1 VLYDIE
7 QIAELTGVSK
17 VTIYKKIKL
26 KDVKPFIVKKE
37 GKTYV
42 EEEAINLIKQ
52 SIKFTAEDNLDIDSK
67 DIEEDMS
74 ADYTKAV
81 DELIN
86 TKNELINSLQQQ
98 VQFLQDQLTNK
109 DRLMENM
116 QVLLKQ
122 EKEQPESLLALE
134 EHVKEVDNKLIEIR
148 ERMQERQENTRS
160 FWGWF
165 KK

>member
-1 VLYDIE
+1 
-7 QIAELTGVSK
+7 
-17 VTIYKKIKL
+17 
-26 KDVKPFIVKKE
+26 
-37 GKTYV
+37 
-42 EEEAINLIKQ
+42 
-52 SIKFTAEDNLDIDSK
+52 
-67 DIEEDMS
+67 
-74 ADYTKAV
+74 
-81 DELIN
+81 
-86 TKNELINSLQQQ
+86 
-98 VQFLQDQLTNK
+98 
-109 DRLMENM
+109 MENM